1 MHAVLFLILSI
12 LDIMWWIIVIGFVM
26 SWLVAFNVINLNN
39 QFVYSIYNSINTITE
54 PIYRPLRSIL
64 PDLNG
69 IDFSPMIV
77 LLGLMFL
84 RTFIQHDLAPMLLG

>member
-1 MHAVLFLILSI
+1 MNAIILLIVSI
-12 LDIMWWIIVIGFVM
+12 LDIMWWIIIVSFVM

-39 QFVYSIYNSINTITE
+39 QFVYSIYNAVNAVTE
-54 PIYRPLRSIL
+54 PIYRPIRAIL

-69 IDFSPMIV
+69 IDFSPMVV

-84 RTFIQHDLAPMLLG
+84 RTFIISDLAPMLLG